1 MMQSGFAVCRLQGNQ
16 DDRQDGDYP
25 TKHPGHAVMHDL
37 TRPVQDALR
46 RCGLQAGIVTVFC
59 SSSTSAL
66 TTHVPPATCALSPS
80 HPVTF
85 PQP

>member
-1 MMQSGFAVCRLQGNQ
+1 
-16 DDRQDGDYP
+16 
-25 TKHPGHAVMHDL
+25 MHDL

>member
-1 MMQSGFAVCRLQGNQ
+1 
-16 DDRQDGDYP
+16 
-25 TKHPGHAVMHDL
+25 MHDL

-85 PQP
+85 PPTVAPLTARMIGLARNAV